1 MLLELWEANK
11 ADIESKHIQQLVA
24 IAGDGKLRDNSA
36 CSKEVR
42 AYLSQVDIDILN
54 KYVKQCLDKSFS
66 DSGLALQDLVNELG
80 RRLDF
85 TVEDGLYQGRSNQVG
100 FDGLWFAPEG
110 FSIIA
115 EVKTTDAYRI
125 SLDTLAKYRSQLIK
139 SGTISDDSSVLIIV
153 GRQDTGDLEAQVRG
167 SKHAWDIRII
177 SADSLMSLA
186 KVKVSSEEDTSEKM
200 RLLLRPVEYT
210 RLDSLV
216 DIVYTT
222 AQDIEE
228 TAESEP
234 AESVTPQEPTEK
246 KSTWEFTD
254 SKLLDAQRKHIIEQF
269 ALSKGKSLIKKTR
282 ATYWSPD
289 RELRTVCTIS
299 KRYER
304 EGQRYWYAYH
314 PKWDDFLK
322 GADDTF
328 VILGCMDL
336 DIAFAI
342 PRNILVENLP
352 NFNVTEKPE
361 GKSYWHL
368 AIAETEQ
375 NKYQLVLPKIGSY
388 LDIMEYKLEIQNIL

>member
-336 DIAFAI
+336 DFAFAI